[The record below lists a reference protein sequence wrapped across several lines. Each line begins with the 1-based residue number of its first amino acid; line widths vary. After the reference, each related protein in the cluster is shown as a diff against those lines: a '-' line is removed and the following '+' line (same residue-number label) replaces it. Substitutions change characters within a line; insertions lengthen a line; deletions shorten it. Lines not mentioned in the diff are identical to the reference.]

1 MVECESVAEKDAEKV
16 QAGFNRYMVECELN
30 EVEKEEA
37 EEQVLIDTWWNVN
50 DVLRSMH
57 LQVFHV
63 LIDTW
68 WNVNCIFIIKKDNN
82 KKVLIDTW
90 WNVNHGKRIA
100 FCNSSYV
107 LIDTWWNVNSCTVKT
122 VLTLS
127 SF

>member
-1 MVECESVAEKDAEKV
+1 MNKYVYTKV
-16 QAGFNRYMVECELN
+16 TDEY
-30 EVEKEEA
+30 
-37 EEQVLIDTWWNVN
+37 I
-50 DVLRSMH
+50 
-57 LQVFHV
+57 V